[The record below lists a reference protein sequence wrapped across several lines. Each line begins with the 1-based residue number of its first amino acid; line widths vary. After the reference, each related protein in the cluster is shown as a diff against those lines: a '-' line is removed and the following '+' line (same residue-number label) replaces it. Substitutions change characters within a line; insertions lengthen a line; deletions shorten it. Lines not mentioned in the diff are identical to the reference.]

1 MDAAYEI
8 TPAVRDDVADILA
21 LQEQNLREHGGALSV
36 RLSRDWFEEA
46 LADMPILVA
55 RREGRLVGYLV
66 SSSPAAQAGFPV
78 IRAMLGVYPLPAG
91 AYVSGPI
98 CVADAERGRD
108 LPLALVSVLRQRL
121 PGRQGVTFVRRD
133 NERSM
138 RAAARVGMREVAGF
152 VHAGAQMAVLV
163 YPGG

>member
-78 IRAMLGVYPLPAG
+78 IRAMLGVYPLPVG

-108 LPLALVSVLRQRL
+108 LPLALVAVLRQRL
-121 PGRQGVTFVRRD
+121 LGRQGVTFVRRD

-138 RAAARVGMREVAGF
+138 RAAARVGMRECRR
-152 VHAGAQMAVLV
+152 GASQRCTRSR
-163 YPGG
+163 YR